1 MNYDEKKI
9 RETRQRVPQP
19 TVPQPGEG
27 GERAEDSKEGFVFC
41 FLNWF
46 WGSGPGPGSKRQD
59 FGADIY
65 HNFVFTNEVDVC
77 HHLIFSFFEKE
88 QKWR

>member
-9 RETRQRVPQP
+9 RETRQRVSHSA
-19 TVPQPGEG
+19 EKA
-27 GERAEDSKEGFVFC
+27 ERERRTAKEGFVFC

-59 FGADIY
+59 FGADVY

-77 HHLIFSFFEKE
+77 HHLILSFFEKE
-88 QKWR
+88 QKCR